1 MITKVT
7 KRTVLALLSIL
18 SFALPSLAEER
29 DTFYVDG
36 FKYIVETD
44 STVAISDAGPD
55 VPIPMS
61 EDSTLTIP
69 SVVEFEG
76 RTYRVER
83 IWWKAFGLRQ
93 EIKHLVIGEGVEFV
107 GRYAFYMCMGLTSVH
122 FPSTF
127 ADPGERGEFFIGCCN
142 LHRITID
149 EGNEEYDSRDDCN
162 AIIYTEDSILVFGCL
177 GTRIPAGVTTI
188 GSGAFRQ
195 CLKLESITVPE
206 GVRIIE
212 PFAFRNC
219 ANLKEVSLPNS
230 LEGIGYS
237 AFSNC
242 MSLETITIPQNVSQ
256 IRGNDYYSKMLAP
269 HNLFEG
275 CYNLREVRVDKR
287 NRTFDSRNNCNALI
301 DTSRDMIVA
310 ACGNTVIPEGIKGIG
325 AYAFTDTSIP
335 SIRIPKSV
343 QTIEP
348 DAFWRCTF
356 CSSISVDAGNKAYNS
371 KDNCNAIIETATGK
385 LIHGCST
392 TRIPDNVREIG
403 DHAFYGMKM
412 PPLLIIPEGV
422 EVIGEWVFTRGCN
435 LEYIRMPST
444 LKQIK
449 NRAFYWCDSI
459 RYVDMS
465 RCSPKIDEFAFSG
478 CKYLFH
484 VDFSPT
490 IGEIHE
496 LAFSNCYCAAWVKKL
511 VERNK

>member
-1 MITKVT
+1 MTKVT
-7 KRTVLALLSIL
+7 RRTVLALLSVL
-18 SFALPSLAEER
+18 SFAVPSFAEKR

-36 FKYIVETD
+36 FKYIVENAT
-44 STVAISDAGPD
+44 TVAISDAGPD
-55 VPIPMS
+55 APIPMS

-76 RTYRVER
+76 RTYNVDR
-83 IWWKAFGLRQ
+83 IYWEAFALRQ
-93 EIKHLVIGEGVEFV
+93 KIKHLVIGEGVKFIDQ
-107 GRYAFYMCMGLTSVH
+107 YAFYMCMGLTSVH
-122 FPSTF
+122 LPSTYTGWI
-127 ADPGERGEFFIGCCN
+127 DRGEFLIGCCN
-142 LHRITID
+142 LNRITID
-149 EGNEEYDSRDDCN
+149 ERNYTYDSRDECN
-162 AIIYTEDSILVFGCL
+162 AIILTEDSTLVFGCL
-177 GTRIPAGVTTI
+177 GTRIPATVTTI
-188 GSGAFRQ
+188 GPGAFRQ

-212 PFAFRNC
+212 PCAFRNC

-237 AFSNC
+237 AFSDC

-256 IRGNDYYSKMLAP
+256 IRGNDFYGKMLDP
-269 HNLFEG
+269 YNLFGGCHNLK
-275 CYNLREVRVDKR
+275 EVRVDKR
-287 NRTFDSRNNCNALI
+287 NRTFDSRSNCNALI

-310 ACGNTVIPEGIKGIG
+310 ACGNTVIPDGIKGIG
-325 AYAFTDTSIP
+325 AYAFTDISIP
-335 SIRIPKSV
+335 DIRIPKSV

-356 CSSISVDAGNKAYNS
+356 CSSVSVDAGNKAYNS

-403 DHAFYGMKM
+403 DGAFYGVRL

-422 EVIGEWVFTRGCN
+422 ETIGEHAFTRDCG
-435 LEYIRMPST
+435 LEYVKMPST
-444 LKQIK
+444 LKLIK
-449 NRAFYWCDSI
+449 NDAFGCCDGI
-459 RYVDMS
+459 RYIDMS
-465 RCSPKIDEFAFSG
+465 RCSPKIEMFAFSQ
-478 CKYLFH
+478 CEYLYL

-496 LAFSNCYCAAWVKKL
+496 LAFSHCYCEAWVKKL
-511 VERNK
+511 VERSK